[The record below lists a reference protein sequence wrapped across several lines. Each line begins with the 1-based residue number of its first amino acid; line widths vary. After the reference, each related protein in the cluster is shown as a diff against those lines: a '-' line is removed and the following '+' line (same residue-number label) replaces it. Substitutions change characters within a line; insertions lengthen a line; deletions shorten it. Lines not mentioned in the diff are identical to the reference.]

1 MNTLNTQNTS
11 QNSLDMYQAQ
21 VLVKSALKMQNL
33 QLLSEFDRAEVL
45 EFISIRPV
53 HTVVMSGLIQDNG
66 IESPDNR
73 GKFYGYRNKKG
84 ELEGVSLIGHTTLIE
99 SRSAAALNAFAHIAR
114 ESETPIHI
122 LMSDGLTTESFW
134 KLYAGHS
141 QTPRL
146 VCTELLFELSFPF
159 QVQSCQWDV
168 RLAKAEE
175 LEQIAEA
182 HAAVAF
188 IESGIDPM
196 VKDRE
201 GFLKRCLTRIEKGR
215 TFVVFENGKLVF
227 KADIVAETS
236 DVIYLEG
243 VYVSPDFRG
252 QGVGSS
258 CLAALSLELLD
269 RVEHICLLSNVEFK
283 NAHKSFAKAGYRN
296 TDSTQT
302 IFV

>member
-122 LMSDGLTTESFW
+122 LMSDGLTTESF
-134 KLYAGHS
+134 
-141 QTPRL
+141 
-146 VCTELLFELSFPF
+146 
-159 QVQSCQWDV
+159 
-168 RLAKAEE
+168 
-175 LEQIAEA
+175 
-182 HAAVAF
+182 
-188 IESGIDPM
+188 
-196 VKDRE
+196 
-201 GFLKRCLTRIEKGR
+201 
-215 TFVVFENGKLVF
+215 
-227 KADIVAETS
+227 
-236 DVIYLEG
+236 
-243 VYVSPDFRG
+243 
-252 QGVGSS
+252 
-258 CLAALSLELLD
+258 
-269 RVEHICLLSNVEFK
+269 
-283 NAHKSFAKAGYRN
+283 
-296 TDSTQT
+296 
-302 IFV
+302 